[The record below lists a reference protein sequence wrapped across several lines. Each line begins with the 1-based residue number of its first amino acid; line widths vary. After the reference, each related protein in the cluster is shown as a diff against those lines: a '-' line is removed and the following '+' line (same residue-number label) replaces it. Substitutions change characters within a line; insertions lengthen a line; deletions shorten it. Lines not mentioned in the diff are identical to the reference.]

1 MTPQRFQEI
10 TVRYRKL
17 RIAVV
22 GDFCLDR
29 YLEIDPTKHEL
40 SIETGLRVH
49 NVLNIRSQPGA
60 AGTVLNNLVA
70 LGVGEIYPIGFC
82 GEDGE
87 GYELQRALAQIPSV
101 NLKHFV
107 VTRQRRTF
115 TYTKPLVLHRGKA
128 PWELNRLDIK
138 NWTRTPGPVAD
149 SLAEGLGRLARKV
162 DAMIVLDQTPL
173 ADTGV
178 VTSDLLKTLRKLGRN
193 YPKLLI
199 LADSRRSLRNFPPLV
214 FKMNRDEMAAFVQ
227 SKRKLSFAQV
237 RTLAHAIAKRNG
249 RPVFVTLA
257 ERGILAADPNG
268 NVVHMP
274 SLKLRGPIDI
284 VGAGDAVSG
293 NLTTA
298 LAAGASLAEAIALAN
313 AAASLVIHQLG
324 TTGTASVGQIR
335 ELCFPRASSRTR
347 LPRPTPFPEPTL
359 LTFLK
364 GGADRRQPLPPLP
377 A

>member
-1 MTPQRFQEI
+1 MTPQSFQEI
-10 TVRYRKL
+10 TERYRKL

-70 LGVGEIYPIGFC
+70 LGVGEIYPVGFC

-87 GYELQRALAQIPSV
+87 GFELQRSLGQIPSV

-107 VTRQRRTF
+107 VTDRRRTF
-115 TYTKPLVLHRGKA
+115 TYTKPLVMHRGKA

-138 NWTRTPGPVAD
+138 NWTRTPGPVAAKL
-149 SLAEGLGRLARKV
+149 SQAVSRLARKV

-173 ADTGV
+173 AETGV
-178 VTSDLLKTLRKLGRN
+178 VTSDLLKTLRRVMRAQ
-193 YPKLLI
+193 PKLLI
-199 LADSRRSLRNFPPLV
+199 LADSRRSLRAFPPLV
-214 FKMNRDEMAAFVQ
+214 FKMNRDEMGAFVQ
-227 SKRKLSFAQV
+227 SKRKLTFAQV
-237 RTLAHAIAKRNG
+237 RTIAHAIAKRNG

-268 NVVHMP
+268 ELVHMP

-284 VGAGDAVSG
+284 VGAGDAVSS
-293 NLTTA
+293 NLTAA
-298 LAAGASLAEAIALAN
+298 LAGGATLPQAIALAN

-324 TTGTASVGQIR
+324 TTGTASVSQIR
-335 ELCFPRASSRTR
+335 DLCFPRASSRNR

-359 LTFLK
+359 LSFLN
-364 GGADRRQPLPPLP
+364 GRPDSRPGATVAPN
-377 A
+377 